1 MLFYEGLS
9 CPQCNKPFAGGDDI
23 VTCPDCGLPHHR
35 ACWMELGHCHDAH
48 LHNTEQQWTR
58 PTNNPATQER
68 VAEPTPAASPD
79 YQYNEYKPF
88 TQSETNTPR
97 YDEGDGIDGIS
108 ANDYAVV
115 VGSKTHYYI
124 PRFRRIAIGDNGGWN
139 WGAFFFGAYWL
150 IYRKMYLGGFL
161 MLALNLFQTFMT
173 TYVLKVLNITDM
185 QMLYDALYSMMYSPA
200 TVDRK
205 QLLLLLSIWILS
217 AIMIAFKIMLAIFGN
232 KLYHRHCTEVI
243 RKARIRVPDLSAP
256 ELMGIGGTSIGVVL
270 ISGIFISFLEQLISI
285 LFV

>member
-9 CPQCNKPFAGGDDI
+9 CPICNKPFVDGDDI

-35 ACWMELGHCHDAH
+35 ACWVQLGHCHAAH
-48 LHNTEQQWTR
+48 LHNTDQQWAR
-58 PTNNPATQER
+58 PINEQPTQQ
-68 VAEPTPAASPD
+68 APTQPEQPD
-79 YQYNEYKPF
+79 VSHQYNEYTPF
-88 TQSETNTPR
+88 SQYETPAPH
-97 YDEGDGIDGIS
+97 YEDSDSIDGVS

-115 VGSKTHYYI
+115 IGSKTHYYM

-161 MLALNLFQTFMT
+161 LLALDLFQTFMT
-173 TYVLKVLNITDM
+173 TFVLNELKITDV
-185 QMLYDALYSMMYSPA
+185 QMLYNSLYEIMYSPA
-200 TVDRK
+200 TADRK

-217 AIMIAFKIMLAIFGN
+217 GIIIAIKIMLAVFGN

-243 RKARIRVPDLSAP
+243 RKARARVPDLSSP

-270 ISGIFISFLEQLISI
+270 ISGIFVSFLEQLISI